1 LRLSLYERPSGAE
14 TVAGNRV
21 VFDLE
26 RGEAFFGAAT
36 VEGPAILWEL
46 EEEDAGALLSRAVEL
61 DPATPWIARCDR
73 VDFPR
78 GAIAYTHVHPGPGI
92 RYVLFGEFEIRTEGE
107 VATYGPGTAWFERG
121 PDPVYA
127 VAGPESAF
135 VRVLLLPAEW
145 EGKRTVR
152 YIDPADDDKPR
163 LQRPTVFF
171 DHPLELG

>member
-1 LRLSLYERPSGAE
+1 LRLSLYERPGGAE

-21 VFDLE
+21 VYDLE

-36 VEGPAILWEL
+36 VDGPALLWEL

-73 VDFPR
+73 IDFPR
-78 GAIAYTHVHPGPGI
+78 GAIAYTHIHPGPGI
-92 RYVLFGEFEIRTEGE
+92 RYVLFGELEIRTEGE
-107 VATYGPGTAWFERG
+107 VAIHGPGAAWFERG

-127 VAGPESAF
+127 AAGPDSAF

-163 LQRPTVFF
+163 LQQATVLL
-171 DHPLELG
+171 DHALELR